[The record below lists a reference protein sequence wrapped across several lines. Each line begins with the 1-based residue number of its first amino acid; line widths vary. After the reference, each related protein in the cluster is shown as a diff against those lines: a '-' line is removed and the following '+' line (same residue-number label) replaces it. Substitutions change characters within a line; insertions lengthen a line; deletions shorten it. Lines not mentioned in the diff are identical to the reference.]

1 MDIEHVVGGGTPW
14 PPLGGLPHIL
24 KVKGA
29 ERRGGHRVPPLQGIR
44 SLV

>member
-1 MDIEHVVGGGTPW
+1 MDIEHVVGVA
-14 PPLGGLPHIL
+14 PLGGLPHIL